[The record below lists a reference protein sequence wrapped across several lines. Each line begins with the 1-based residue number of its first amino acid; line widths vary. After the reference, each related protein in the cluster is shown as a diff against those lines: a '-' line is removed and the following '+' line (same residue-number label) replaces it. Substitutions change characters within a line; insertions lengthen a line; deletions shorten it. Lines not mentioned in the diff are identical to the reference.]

1 MLFRILITNQ
11 NFGKEQNKSKIY
23 PKMSKVIADEIGSKV
38 IILSPLEF
46 GDDERTWKE
55 WSKILII

>member
-1 MLFRILITNQ
+1 
-11 NFGKEQNKSKIY
+11 
-23 PKMSKVIADEIGSKV
+23 MSKVIADEIGSKV